1 MWRAGVR
8 GVVLAGFPD
17 FVKEESARLVGAAVQ
32 IVLQAAFFLARG
44 GNERAKLGFE
54 EDVSPFLGAERDDQD
69 DRIFREFRYRGAA
82 RPPAARPLAAFA
94 GVPFG
99 LVGAACTPN
108 RLSSSHDHAIPVVT

>member
-17 FVKEESARLVGAAVQ
+17 FVKEESAGLVGAAVQ

-54 EDVSPFLGAERDDQD
+54 EDVLPFLGAQRNDKRDGT
-69 DRIFREFRYRGAA
+69 FRELGDRGAVGA
-82 RPPAARPLAAFA
+82 PPGWPPRGFA
-94 GVPFG
+94 GF
-99 LVGAACTPN
+99 LFRHVGGDCTPN
-108 RLSSSHDHAIPVVT
+108 GSIGKEN